1 MSRRSQTADRQPDTE
16 KELALL
22 RLQLEATRQQMLE
35 SLDAMSARL
44 AALLPEPDDDRHRRK
59 GKEEYRRMLMSR
71 A

>member
-1 MSRRSQTADRQPDTE
+1 MSQRFSREPDTE

-44 AALLPEPDDDRHRRK
+44 AALLPEPDDDRHRRRT
-59 GKEEYRRMLMSR
+59 KEEYRRMLMGR

>member
-1 MSRRSQTADRQPDTE
+1 MSQRFSREPDTE

-22 RLQLEATRQQMLE
+22 RLQLEATRQQMVE
-35 SLDAMSARL
+35 AMDAMSARL

-59 GKEEYRRMLMSR
+59 GKEEYRRMLMR

>member
-1 MSRRSQTADRQPDTE
+1 MSRIWKAAPQPDTE

-59 GKEEYRRMLMSR
+59 GKEEYRRMLLGR